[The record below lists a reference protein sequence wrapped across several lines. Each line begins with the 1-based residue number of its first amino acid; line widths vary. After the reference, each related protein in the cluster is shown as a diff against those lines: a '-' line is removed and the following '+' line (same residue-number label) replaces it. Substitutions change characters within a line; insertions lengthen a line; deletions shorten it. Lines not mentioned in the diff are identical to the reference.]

1 MKIRFWSGYGLLA
14 GALLTGAAPI
24 RAQSLAGTWQGVE
37 AEKGDPRHWPAVLRV
52 QAGQGTSL
60 FGVLYQEVGGQPE
73 ISVTFQM
80 RGTRTGTRL
89 QLDHVRKLTE
99 TGSSPFSYWCD
110 GSIAFTYDPALEKL
124 TGHAAYDPVGDCDTG
139 EFTLYRV
146 KLKSAA
152 TVPAAVAT
160 NLRVS
165 GRDVR
170 WFADAELKQ
179 PLATGNIYH
188 TKLSRATTFY
198 ITQGYYPSVE
208 SAAVPITIQVKG
220 GKPARPARPAP
231 SVASA
236 PATPPPAPAAA
247 PTPPDTARPA
257 APGAPVLSAAPV
269 VLPTVLF
276 KLGQPELLPEA
287 SPALD
292 QLAATL
298 RERPALRLRV
308 AGHTDRL
315 GESNKN
321 QVLSEQRAAAV
332 KAYLVRAGIAAGRL
346 QTVGYGDTRPLYP
359 SPDARNRRVEVSQLP

>member
-80 RGTRTGTRL
+80 QGTRTGSQLR
-89 QLDHVRKLTE
+89 LDHVRKLTE

-188 TKLSRATTFY
+188 TKLSKATTFY

-231 SVASA
+231 PVASA

-247 PTPPDTARPA
+247 PTPPDTRPGPPRPARPFFR
-257 APGAPVLSAAPV
+257 PRRWCCPRCCLSW
-269 VLPTVLF
+269 
-276 KLGQPELLPEA
+276 A
-287 SPALD
+287 SPSCCPKPARRSTSWRPPC
-292 QLAATL
+292 ASGPRCACAWPAT
-298 RERPALRLRV
+298 PTAW
-308 AGHTDRL
+308 A
-315 GESNKN
+315 NPIK
-321 QVLSEQRAAAV
+321 
-332 KAYLVRAGIAAGRL
+332 
-346 QTVGYGDTRPLYP
+346 TRC
-359 SPDARNRRVEVSQLP
+359 

>member
-1 MKIRFWSGYGLLA
+1 MKRSFWYGVTAWALLA
-14 GALLTGAAPI
+14 LPGHTC
-24 RAQSLAGTWQGVE
+24 AQSLAGTWQGVE

-52 QAGQGTSL
+52 QAGQGATL

-80 RGTRTGTRL
+80 RGTRTGNRL
-89 QLDHVRKLTE
+89 QLDHVRKLSE

-139 EFTLYRV
+139 DFTLYRV

-152 TVPAAVAT
+152 TVPAGVAA

-165 GRDVR
+165 GRDVH

-179 PLATGNIYH
+179 PLATGNIYP
-188 TKLSRATTFY
+188 TKLSKATTFY

-208 SAAVPITIQVKG
+208 SGAVPITIQVKG
-220 GKPARPARPAP
+220 GKPTRPARPAP
-231 SVASA
+231 PVAS
-236 PATPPPAPAAA
+236 TPVAPPAPAAA
-247 PTPPDTARPA
+247 PTPPDTTKPTA
-257 APGAPVLSAAPV
+257 APSAPVISAAPV

-276 KLGQPELLPEA
+276 QLGKPELLPEA

-298 RERPALRLRV
+298 HERPALRLRV

-315 GESNKN
+315 GEPDKN

-346 QTVGYGDTRPLYP
+346 ETVGYGDTRPLYP